1 MVFAQDHFPNLPCSP
16 AGGLREQ
23 RPSDRGATTNPAVV
37 AASDLGVT
45 ARTLPHKVHP
55 HKCIGGAR
63 CAPYIILVAL
73 CALAFSTLWKR
84 GRRANSVAILIC
96 FFTALMNSNLFLPGS
111 FNKTT
116 RAPL

>member
-55 HKCIGGAR
+55 HKCIGDAR
-63 CAPYIILVAL
+63 CAPYAI
-73 CALAFSTLWKR
+73 LAFNTLRKR